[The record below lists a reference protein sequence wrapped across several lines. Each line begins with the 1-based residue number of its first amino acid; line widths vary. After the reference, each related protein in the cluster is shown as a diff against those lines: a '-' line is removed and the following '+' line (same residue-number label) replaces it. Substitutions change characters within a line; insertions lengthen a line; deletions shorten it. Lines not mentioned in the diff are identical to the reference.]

1 MSNAKRKGVDVE
13 KRVLSDVELTV
24 YNGVDVVVC
33 CVRHGGWGRGWRPQN
48 MSEFK

>member
-1 MSNAKRKGVDVE
+1 MSAKVGGLCSGKI
-13 KRVLSDVELTV
+13 SDVELTV